1 MAEPDRVPNIN
12 SGQTLYRTP
21 SSDQS
26 QRTTIALARG
36 LGQREREV
44 MSVLWEQGG
53 ASVLDVS
60 KRLSTT
66 LAYTTVM
73 TTLDRL
79 FKKGLLRRE
88 KKVRAFIYSTLLTRK
103 EVEGERAANLIRRYF
118 SDSGAQPDLLISCL
132 VDAVHHYDKA
142 LLDELEARIRGARAR
157 SHASGAES
165 GEGS

>member
-1 MAEPDRVPNIN
+1 MAEPDGVPN
-12 SGQTLYRTP
+12 SKSSQALSRTP

-36 LGQREREV
+36 LGLREREV

-60 KRLSTT
+60 KRLSAT

-88 KKVRAFIYSTLLTRK
+88 KKDRAFIYSTLLTRK
-103 EVEGERAANLIRRYF
+103 EVEGERAADLIRRYF
-118 SDSGAQPDLLISCL
+118 SDSGAQPDILVSCL

-142 LLDELEARIRGARAR
+142 LLDELEARIRSARTR
-157 SHASGAES
+157 SHASAAES